1 MFLELSFD
9 SRAGDKEPSA
19 SKATRS
25 WRYDNDDQQEMSL
38 DELISDFRQSATGR
52 RSKLDESVSRS
63 EASPLQVASPPKH
76 SKPKRETGKKNRG
89 FADRARVSQRETTKS
104 KTLRAAHKNERD
116 DDSSD
121 DEGAVMPM
129 PRLEQVLRNK
139 PSFLPK
145 RRGPPVA
152 ASTRSTKTASRQSR
166 KPPPP
171 SPVLSSP
178 SLSPASLSPVTCSSA
193 ASSPLSM
200 PEVTLSPDEDSID
213 ALIGKDI
220 RELNKL
226 IAASSRGSQ
235 TRSVH
240 AAKSPSTDEIAQVLR
255 QSTRFGTKGTKSLR
269 PRLQLQ
275 VPTATTSKSRSRI
288 ESPPPPPPPDDDED
302 FDEDEEDSFAEEI
315 RKLRESRRLN
325 SLPVK
330 APENEE
336 PKDKVEPTSSEICAT
351 AALKVR
357 NASNTINGLLLE
369 ALKPFED
376 RRREEEAQALERENA
391 GGDSAIRKAAQAE
404 LQSATQT
411 IVSQLDLTFADMT
424 ERRKADMKAEADA
437 ATAAKDAEKKEKE
450 AIEEKKKADEKEAKL
465 REMEILRLIPMQGKL
480 LTCSA
485 DIENVLMQLETIDA
499 STPSEPA
506 ASAFAMEADIKALRS
521 HTQRRIE
528 EIEARMTGSSST
540 KPQSGESSG
549 ISWRA
554 VDWAADNLELS
565 QVNLPGKGDTQHG
578 ETTANSAV
586 DATITEEEGPLQEIL
601 QRDVLEKLDLTM
613 LKLKHVLCIDTKES
627 AEMQEKQ
634 KHEEEEQAK
643 QLAQKQLEDDRKQ
656 QELEDAE
663 NARRRVMGLT
673 SLDEVEGWMEEGRR
687 LHDDF
692 SHSRSLNRLVDSLEN
707 RMNAQEAGDS
717 SSYLRTM
724 HPNQEEALRQFDYLT
739 SAMAAPS
746 LAERFGEEGILDRG
760 DHKYD
765 KADVNQ
771 RGQSFHQ
778 RTQGSRPRQPSGQQ
792 MKILSGFSDSEGE
805 SSSANIGFDSDED
818 RHSVMVSKHRELNR
832 DARQKNGSPLHP
844 ASSCTRKAQSIR
856 GKGNREYLLK
866 PAASKCSEYEVQG
879 GKWHSS
885 PREKKHSRRHG
896 DGRHQFDV
904 ARTIQALQ
912 ADRRQKTAWIQSHR
926 KTPPSRSPRYNSA
939 LL

>member
-9 SRAGDKEPSA
+9 SRAGDKEASA

-240 AAKSPSTDEIAQVLR
+240 AAKSPSTDEIAQV
-255 QSTRFGTKGTKSLR
+255 
-269 PRLQLQ
+269 
-275 VPTATTSKSRSRI
+275 PTATTSKSRSRI

-391 GGDSAIRKAAQAE
+391 GGDSAILKAAQAE

-437 ATAAKDAEKKEKE
+437 ATAAKVAEKKEKE

-844 ASSCTRKAQSIR
+844 ASSCTQKAQSIR